1 MVRSYKFAIVRL
13 APGGVRD
20 ERINVGVVVF
30 GEASID
36 VRLPKRLDKIRVL
49 SSAIDQSSIRELT
62 EAVVARDID
71 IRNAGIFD
79 PEARN
84 TAIGRVGP
92 LALSQLGAFTSASKR
107 EYEDRLTAILDNIV
121 NPETAQTIPR
131 KKKSKVLTQLKR
143 ALREERVLAKPEE
156 NLSSHRVLQNFPLS
170 EGLVA
175 DLVLKNGRMHVF
187 ETVDISSDQV
197 TMRKAISDIAV
208 SALVIEQAKMNFG
221 DRQTNARLIY
231 EASSNV
237 ESAAR
242 SCLETAAHQG
252 AELINWASNSD
263 KIKLI
268 TSIASLATP
277 IEKSRDRNRRP
288 HEDTPRLKLA

>member
-1 MVRSYKFAIVRL
+1 MTFLLIAMAVGGLIGSSSCAKGLRMVRSYKFAIVRL

-84 TAIGRVGP
+84 TAI
-92 LALSQLGAFTSASKR
+92 
-107 EYEDRLTAILDNIV
+107 
-121 NPETAQTIPR
+121 
-131 KKKSKVLTQLKR
+131 
-143 ALREERVLAKPEE
+143 
-156 NLSSHRVLQNFPLS
+156 
-170 EGLVA
+170 
-175 DLVLKNGRMHVF
+175 
-187 ETVDISSDQV
+187 
-197 TMRKAISDIAV
+197 
-208 SALVIEQAKMNFG
+208 
-221 DRQTNARLIY
+221 Y